1 MKGYTL
7 EKSLMNVKSVASVS
21 ENRVY
26 LEIMRRFTLEKSPIV
41 VKRVASILVY

>member
-1 MKGYTL
+1 
-7 EKSLMNVKSVASVS
+7 MNVKSVTSVS
-21 ENRVY
+21 ENRVS

>member
-1 MKGYTL
+1 
-7 EKSLMNVKSVASVS
+7 MNVKSVASVS
-21 ENRVY
+21 ENRVS